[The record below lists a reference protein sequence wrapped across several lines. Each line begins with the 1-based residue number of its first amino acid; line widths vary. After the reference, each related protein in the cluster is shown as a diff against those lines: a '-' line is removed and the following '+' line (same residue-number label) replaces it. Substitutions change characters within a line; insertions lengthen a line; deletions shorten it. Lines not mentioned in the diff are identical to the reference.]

1 LNNAVQLGGIANR
14 LFETRQDLIRA
25 VYSGQLLWASLN
37 EGRAAEPDPAR
48 AQALQT
54 IVNDLAIQVVDLQTV
69 DAVNTQSRLAAE
81 VLIGNC
87 QKIVQGVNRVTNV
100 LLPAVST
107 NLAVKA
113 AARQQLEL
121 MKAVQEIS
129 KAAEQTIVDTAK
141 DTRAAAALETACN
154 EFVAM
159 IDEIAQI
166 QKEAEGKARE
176 TSRALSKVA
185 DTMRRTADPLTKARQ
200 ARQSLDSGKE
210 S

>member
-1 LNNAVQLGGIANR
+1 MQKMMSEG
-14 LFETRQDLIRA
+14 LI
-25 VYSGQLLWASLN
+25 N
-37 EGRAAEPDPAR
+37 P
-48 AQALQT
+48 
-54 IVNDLAIQVVDLQTV
+54 
-69 DAVNTQSRLAAE
+69 
-81 VLIGNC
+81 
-87 QKIVQGVNRVTNV
+87 
-100 LLPAVST
+100 
-107 NLAVKA
+107 
-113 AARQQLEL
+113 
-121 MKAVQEIS
+121 
-129 KAAEQTIVDTAK
+129 
-141 DTRAAAALETACN
+141 AALETPCN